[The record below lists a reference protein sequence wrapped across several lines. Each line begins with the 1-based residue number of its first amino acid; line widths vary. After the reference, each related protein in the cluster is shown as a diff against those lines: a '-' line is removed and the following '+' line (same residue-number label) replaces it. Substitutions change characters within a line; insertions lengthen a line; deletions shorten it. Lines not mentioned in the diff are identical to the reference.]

1 VASKKSFPDLN
12 KDGKV
17 TKADILKGRGVKGF
31 KEGGSVRRPAPT
43 EKPSSDDPLMEALEQ
58 ERRIQEANPEPKKP
72 KPKKPNSRSD
82 DIRFRRKKRTEEQ
95 IEKREKRT
103 ALEEKSENPRR
114 SQRFAEGGMVRG
126 CKGIQIK
133 GKNFSGTY

>member
-58 ERRIQEANPEPKKP
+58 ERRIQEANPKP
-72 KPKKPNSRSD
+72 KSPKPDAD
-82 DIRFRRKKRTEEQ
+82 DRRFKSKKRTEEQ

-103 ALEEKSENPRR
+103 ALEEKSENHRR